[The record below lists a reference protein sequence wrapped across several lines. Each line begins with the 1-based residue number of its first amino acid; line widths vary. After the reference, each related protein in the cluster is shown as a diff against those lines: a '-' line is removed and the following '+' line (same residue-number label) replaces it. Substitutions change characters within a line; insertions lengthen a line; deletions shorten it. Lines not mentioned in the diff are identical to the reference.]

1 MKALVFDQVG
11 PPLDVLELRDV
22 PLPPRASGDVLV
34 KISVASINPGDFLF
48 IQGLYPPPKIPELPQ
63 QVAGTGG
70 SVGVVTDSGGAEA
83 LPPGTPVFFSYLNGW
98 AEYAAVPAQ
107 WLIPISPR
115 FGATKAAQLGNII
128 TAWDLLEMSGVR
140 RGQWL
145 AVTAANS
152 SVASMVTQF
161 ARHLEVRVLC
171 IVRRAQPDLDLREMG
186 ASAILELDGLDM
198 PIDEA
203 VANAIGHAPID
214 AVVDCV
220 GGPLLS
226 ALVRSAGMGAQIV
239 IYGGFSPERFELH
252 NFDLLLKAADI
263 RSYAYRYFFDPPPPQ
278 DRPRLEQIMEMAA
291 RDDFRVRVGGLHPVN
306 DFRVAISDTIERPER
321 GKHYFELADSVRST
335 SFEC

>member
-22 PLPPRASGDVLV
+22 PLPPRASGEVLV

-48 IQGLYPPPKIPELPQ
+48 IQGLYPPPKIPELPR

-70 SVGVVTDSGGAEA
+70 SVGVVADSGGAEA

-140 RGQWL
+140 RGPWL
-145 AVTAANS
+145 TVAAANS

-161 ARHLEVRVLC
+161 ARHREVRVLC
-171 IVRRAQPDLDLREMG
+171 VVRRAQPDLDLREMG

-203 VANAIGHAPID
+203 VANATGHAPHRCRRRLCRRPL
-214 AVVDCV
+214 AERT
-220 GGPLLS
+220 GPQRRNGCPDRQLWR
-226 ALVRSAGMGAQIV
+226 VHTGA
-239 IYGGFSPERFELH
+239 ER
-252 NFDLLLKAADI
+252 AA
-263 RSYAYRYFFDPPPPQ
+263 
-278 DRPRLEQIMEMAA
+278 
-291 RDDFRVRVGGLHPVN
+291 
-306 DFRVAISDTIERPER
+306 
-321 GKHYFELADSVRST
+321 K
-335 SFEC
+335 